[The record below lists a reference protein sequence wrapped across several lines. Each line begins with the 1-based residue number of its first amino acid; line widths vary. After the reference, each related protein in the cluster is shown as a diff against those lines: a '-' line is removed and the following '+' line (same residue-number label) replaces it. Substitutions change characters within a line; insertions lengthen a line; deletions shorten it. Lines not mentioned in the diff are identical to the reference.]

1 VFRGSSTPE
10 ASCNVKY
17 GGTCPVSC
25 HVFCAPPIFGG
36 VGANPLQ
43 EWGRGMHRERHPAE
57 AALEERLY
65 DSKDRLWI
73 EVNLW
78 FPKNTEFTVLRLDEV
93 HC

>member
-1 VFRGSSTPE
+1 
-10 ASCNVKY
+10 
-17 GGTCPVSC
+17 
-25 HVFCAPPIFGG
+25 
-36 VGANPLQ
+36 
-43 EWGRGMHRERHPAE
+43 MHRERHPAE